1 MRQLLDLARENVALR
16 REIDC
21 LRARIDALERQLAR
35 IENGDFDPE
44 APGTAEPPAWP
55 DRSDPRNPTPFG

>member
-21 LRARIDALERQLAR
+21 LRAAIVALERRLAR
-35 IENGDFDPE
+35 IEDGDFDPE
-44 APGTAEPPAWP
+44 APDCSQPPDQP
-55 DRSDPRNPTPFG
+55 TPTPFG